1 VTGSPDGRAW
11 PFAIVEAQLI
21 VVPGFLAADG
31 PDETRAVRAL
41 VGGARTGG
49 VGEGDAHTAE
59 IDGGAYGPL
68 SLAYRTVPIPGA
80 LVGRREQW
88 VRDSATRRLFM
99 IEGLVVRGATAPELD
114 EDAVTALRAQ
124 TVPTVRRYLDRR
136 SPRYEPDPSRPL
148 PSAAPP
154 DEEPADGP
162 PAGRT
167 WPPWP
172 LAAGLVALGG
182 VLWEILR
189 TLLRSI
195 VG

>member
-1 VTGSPDGRAW
+1 MTGAYDGRAW

-21 VVPGFLAADG
+21 VIPGFLTESG
-31 PDETRAVRAL
+31 PAETKVIRAL

-49 VGEGDAHTAE
+49 FGEGDTHTAE
-59 IDGGAYGPL
+59 IDGGTYGPL
-68 SLAYRTVPIPGA
+68 SLAYRAVPVPGA
-80 LVGRREQW
+80 LVGRPEQW

-99 IEGLVVRGATAPELD
+99 IEGLVVRGTTAPALD
-114 EDAVTALRAQ
+114 EDAVTALRTQ

-136 SPRYEPDPSRPL
+136 SPRYEPDPSQPL
-148 PSAAPP
+148 PPATPP
-154 DEEPADGP
+154 GEESADGQP
-162 PAGRT
+162 PQRT

-189 TLLRSI
+189 TLFRSI
-195 VG
+195 IG